1 MTYTS
6 SMASCD
12 WCGEDIDGDGCQ
24 SYSSIACRSCYER
37 LEFQVPELER
47 QIAELK
53 AEIER
58 LKAI

>member
-1 MTYTS
+1 MSYRES
-6 SMASCD
+6 ECYCS
-12 WCGEDIDGDGCQ
+12 WCGCNIATQ
-24 SYSSIACRSCYER
+24 SKDYIACNSCYER

-58 LKAI
+58 LKG